1 MPLVTAKKDCFKNIA
16 LLIMI
21 ILKGPDQSSNAAT
34 EVSSSE
40 IQKPQ
45 KAQEI
50 TSMHIN
56 EGPGLSF
63 LQHSFWF

>member
-1 MPLVTAKKDCFKNIA
+1 
-16 LLIMI
+16 MI

-50 TSMHIN
+50 TSMHIS